1 MSSCRRCVKGGE
13 IPGWELPKPPE
24 MPGAAGHR
32 GCPVPTQWEGGR
44 AGFGGQIEG
53 KKRDKKKKEAPV
65 CKFSDWRRQFKP
77 SIEMFSAGPSPTP
90 PRWPR
95 EPPEWCFGS

>member
-53 KKRDKKKKEAPV
+53 KKSDKKKK
-65 CKFSDWRRQFKP
+65 KRSP
-77 SIEMFSAGPSPTP
+77 SLQILRLETSIQTIY
-90 PRWPR
+90 
-95 EPPEWCFGS
+95 